1 MTIFMI
7 ISMSPCSY
15 TMHWEMMPMSD
26 YQTLLSNFEALGLNN
41 MREYYPVLLDKVH
54 TEDMSLTSAF
64 LELTDKEMTFKKEKK
79 VERAI
84 HHARFPKVKT
94 FDTSNFDFQ
103 PGLNRKE
110 VLELKHLGFMEHQEN
125 VVFIGSPG
133 VGKTH
138 LAIALG
144 VEACRQNKRT
154 LFINCH
160 ELLIRLR
167 TAYEK
172 GTLERVLRRYAR
184 YELLIIDEI
193 GYLPIQKHEADLVFQ
208 LLNMRYETHSTIFTT
223 NIALSGWGELFRSP
237 ETAAAI
243 LDRMVHHVKIYKIK
257 GKSYRMKQ
265 T

>member
-1 MTIFMI
+1 
-7 ISMSPCSY
+7 
-15 TMHWEMMPMSD
+15 MSD
-26 YQTLLSNFEALGLNN
+26 YQTLLSNFETLGLNN

-64 LELTDKEMTFKKEKK
+64 LEITDKEMKFQKEKK
-79 VERAI
+79 MARAI
-84 HHARFPKVKT
+84 HRARFPKVKT
-94 FDTSNFDFQ
+94 FDTFDFDFQ
-103 PGLNRKE
+103 PSLNRTA
-110 VLELKHLGFMEHQEN
+110 VLELKHLGFMESKEN
-125 VVFIGSPG
+125 IVFIGSPG

-144 VEACRQNKRT
+144 VEACRQEKRT

-167 TAYEK
+167 AAYEK
-172 GTLERVLRRYAR
+172 GTVERVLRRYAR

-193 GYLPIQKHEADLVFQ
+193 GYLPIQKHEADLIFQ

-223 NIALSGWGELFRSP
+223 NIALSGWGELFKSP

-243 LDRMVHHVKIYKIK
+243 LDRMVHHVKIFKIK
-257 GKSYRMKQ
+257 GKSYRMKH